1 MTKKTFKR
9 FNMLDN
15 LICKHCGHDDHRGT
29 KYFNLEDLCSQDEC
43 YCQNC
48 KTEDDLMGK
57 CDENSING

>member
-1 MTKKTFKR
+1 
-9 FNMLDN
+9 MLDN

-48 KTEDDLMGK
+48 KTEDDLMRK